1 MKAKTGVST
10 FEVETIK
17 AKGPKLPA
25 FEEGKDEMYSYLNRT
40 ISNSSKLESRDMGDL
55 FDCLN
60 KR

>member
-1 MKAKTGVST
+1 MKAKTRVST
-10 FEVETIK
+10 FEVVTIK

-25 FEEGKDEMYSYLNRT
+25 FEEGKDEMYSYLNR
-40 ISNSSKLESRDMGDL
+40 DMGDL